1 MGILHVK
8 GWLIALITV
17 VAIAAPAHAQ
27 TFPSKTIRII
37 VPYPAG
43 GSIDLT
49 ARVIAKNLQDSV
61 GQPVIVENKPGA
73 NAAIGIDAL
82 MRSDPDGHTLAILSD
97 SPVTINVHLLRL
109 NYDPLTDLVPISK
122 VVSSPIILSANAKA
136 GIASIADLVAAAKAR
151 PLSYA
156 VAARGSSA
164 HLAAELLQREL
175 GLTMQAVPYRG
186 GAPAAVAVA
195 SGEVPLALTDTAAIL
210 PMISGG
216 QVVALG
222 VAEPVR
228 SQSMPNI
235 PTLREAGVPNFSA
248 MSWLAL
254 FAPRGTPD
262 DRIARL
268 NAEIAKIAAMPEAQ
282 KVLSAAG
289 LDPAPNSPTEMRRI
303 IEADLRKWGQLI
315 QAAGLKAELIGAEAS
330 SAAGAARYR
339 FAWCLIE
346 PELSAIDLGLGCI
359 IQYLLLEVL
368 PRTIDVELLGLEQL
382 GLVHRDDV
390 A

>member
-1 MGILHVK
+1 LIEGSAGDSGAEGKYFMMDFLHVK
-8 GWLIALITV
+8 WWLIASLTV

-37 VPYPAG
+37 VPYPPG

-49 ARVIAKNLQDSV
+49 ARVIAKNLQDKV
-61 GQPVIVENKPGA
+61 GQNVIVENKPGA
-73 NAAIGIDAL
+73 NAAIGIEAL
-82 MRSDPDGHTLAILSD
+82 VRSDPDGHTLVILSD
-97 SPVTINVHLLRL
+97 SPVTINVHLSRL
-109 NYDPLTDLVPISK
+109 NYDPLTDLLPISK
-122 VVSSPIILSANAKA
+122 VVSSPIILSASAKA
-136 GIASIADLVAAAKAR
+136 GIASIADLVAAAKAK

-186 GAPAAVAVA
+186 GAPAAVAIA
-195 SGEVPLALTDTAAIL
+195 AGEVPLGMTDTAPIL
-210 PMISGG
+210 PMISSG
-216 QVVALG
+216 QIVALG

-262 DRIARL
+262 DRVARL
-268 NAEIAKIAAMPEAQ
+268 NAEIAKVLAMPEAQ
-282 KVLSAAG
+282 KVLLAAG
-289 LDPAPNSPTEMRRI
+289 LEPVPSSQSEMRRI
-303 IEADLRKWGQLI
+303 IEADHRKWGQFI
-315 QAAGLKAELIGAEAS
+315 KATGLKTE
-330 SAAGAARYR
+330 
-339 FAWCLIE
+339 
-346 PELSAIDLGLGCI
+346 
-359 IQYLLLEVL
+359 
-368 PRTIDVELLGLEQL
+368 
-382 GLVHRDDV
+382 
-390 A
+390 

>member
-1 MGILHVK
+1 VSILHVK
-8 GWLIALITV
+8 WWLIALSTV
-17 VAIAAPAHAQ
+17 VAIAAPAQAQ

-49 ARVIAKNLQDSV
+49 ARVIARNLQDSV

-122 VVSSPIILSANAKA
+122 VVSSPIIMSANAKA
-136 GIASIADLVAAAKAR
+136 GIASIADLVAAAKAK

-164 HLAAELLQREL
+164 HLVAELLQREL

-210 PMISGG
+210 PMISSG

-222 VAEPVR
+222 VAEPTSAPCR
-228 SQSMPNI
+228 GLRCSRRAARPTTASPGSMPRSPRLRPCRTRKRSCPPRVSI
-235 PTLREAGVPNFSA
+235 P
-248 MSWLAL
+248 
-254 FAPRGTPD
+254 
-262 DRIARL
+262 
-268 NAEIAKIAAMPEAQ
+268 
-282 KVLSAAG
+282 
-289 LDPAPNSPTEMRRI
+289 SPTVRPRC
-303 IEADLRKWGQLI
+303 A
-315 QAAGLKAELIGAEAS
+315 AS
-330 SAAGAARYR
+330 SRRTSGNGAN
-339 FAWCLIE
+339 
-346 PELSAIDLGLGCI
+346 
-359 IQYLLLEVL
+359 
-368 PRTIDVELLGLEQL
+368 
-382 GLVHRDDV
+382 
-390 A
+390 

>member
-1 MGILHVK
+1 MGIRHVK
-8 GWLIALITV
+8 WWLIALITV
-17 VAIAAPAHAQ
+17 IAAPAHAQ

-97 SPVTINVHLLRL
+97 SPVTINVHLFRL

-136 GIASIADLVAAAKAR
+136 GIATIADLVAAAKAR

-186 GAPAAVAVA
+186 GAPAAVAIA

-228 SQSMPNI
+228 SRSMPNI
-235 PTLREAGVPNFSA
+235 PTLREARVPNFSA
-248 MSWLAL
+248 MSW

-282 KVLSAAG
+282 RILSAAG
-289 LDPAPNSPTEMRRI
+289 LDPAPNSPAEMRRI
-303 IEADLRKWGQLI
+303 IAADLKTWGQLI
-315 QAAGLKAELIGAEAS
+315 QAAGLKAE
-330 SAAGAARYR
+330 
-339 FAWCLIE
+339 
-346 PELSAIDLGLGCI
+346 
-359 IQYLLLEVL
+359 
-368 PRTIDVELLGLEQL
+368 
-382 GLVHRDDV
+382 
-390 A
+390 

>member
-1 MGILHVK
+1 MGIRHVK

-17 VAIAAPAHAQ
+17 IAAPAHAQ
-27 TFPSKTIRII
+27 TFPGKTIRII

-97 SPVTINVHLLRL
+97 SPVTINVHLFRL
-109 NYDPLTDLVPISK
+109 NYDPLADLVPISK

-186 GAPAAVAVA
+186 GAPAAVAIA

-228 SQSMPNI
+228 SRSMPNI

-248 MSWLAL
+248 MS
-254 FAPRGTPD
+254 
-262 DRIARL
+262 
-268 NAEIAKIAAMPEAQ
+268 
-282 KVLSAAG
+282 
-289 LDPAPNSPTEMRRI
+289 
-303 IEADLRKWGQLI
+303 
-315 QAAGLKAELIGAEAS
+315 
-330 SAAGAARYR
+330 
-339 FAWCLIE
+339 
-346 PELSAIDLGLGCI
+346 
-359 IQYLLLEVL
+359 
-368 PRTIDVELLGLEQL
+368 
-382 GLVHRDDV
+382 
-390 A
+390 